1 MKTVEFEKALDHY
14 LTEPPQEP
22 PIRQYSYTGKEI
34 YQGEEYYQD
43 DGNHCLLFEEID
55 AFLSNRKLKT
65 MAEMIVELDDEPY
78 KQAREALL
86 EIIKDNYTDE
96 QILEWFNF
104 EKVVAE

>member
-1 MKTVEFEKALDHY
+1 MKTMEFDKALDRY

-22 PIRQYSYTGKEI
+22 PIRQYSYTDKEI

-55 AFLSNRKLKT
+55 AFLSNRNLKT
-65 MAEMIVELDDEPY
+65 MVEMIVVLDDEPY
-78 KQAREALL
+78 KQAREVLL

-96 QILEWFNF
+96 QILEYFNF